1 MTSARNLLRGRF
13 EPARFDAA
21 RFGDNAVS
29 TSAAVQAL
37 LIDQPGLLLEAQG
50 PDFSHAVL
58 PEGILVLQG
67 KPTLR
72 DATLAAAFRNKGLA
86 ALWPSLVR
94 DADTLLNQFEGR
106 FALLWVEFATWQLHL
121 ASDRFNT
128 RGFCWALEDGA
139 LAFASRADALPLA
152 SREINPQAIFD
163 YLYFHMIPAPRT
175 IFKGV
180 ERLAPGYRLDWPV
193 DGKPR
198 LAPWW
203 KPQFA
208 ARSGSFDALKQEFR
222 DIIHDAVAEDLADD
236 GVAAYLSGGTDS
248 STVVGMMR
256 EVTGQAPRCY
266 SIGFDAAGYD
276 EMAYARIAAKAFGAD
291 HREYYITAGDLVANI
306 PDVAARYDQPFGNS
320 SALPAY
326 CLARLAAEDGYRK
339 LLAGDGGDELFGGN
353 TRYAKQR
360 VFAAYYQLPA
370 LMRGALVEPLT
381 AGAWAG
387 HVPLLKKAKSYVEQ
401 ARTPLPERT
410 EQYNL
415 LFRLGVSTVLA
426 DALRA
431 QIDTGEPMRLQKDV
445 WDSVRATNDL
455 ERQLGFDWRFTLADN
470 DLPKVVGTTSQAGMA
485 VGFPLLA
492 DRLVDF
498 SLRLEPELK
507 LKGLKLRWFF
517 KEALRGFLPDEI
529 ITKQK
534 HGFGLPF
541 GHWALADPALKKLAT
556 ESLHGLAERG
566 VMRSDFVGRLLK
578 EHLPEHP
585 GYYGEMVWIGMMLEQ
600 WLRAQ
605 APDSRF

>member
-1 MTSARNLLRGRF
+1 MSDRRNRVRGRF
-13 EPARFDAA
+13 DPARFDPA
-21 RFGDNAVS
+21 RFGEYAVS
-29 TSAAVQAL
+29 TSSAVQAL
-37 LIDQPGLLLEAQG
+37 QIDQPGLLLEAQG
-50 PDFSHAVL
+50 PTLSHAVL

-67 KPTLR
+67 RPAIR
-72 DATLAAAFRNKGLA
+72 DAALAAAFAARGVA
-86 ALWPSLVR
+86 ALWQELAR
-94 DADTLLNQFEGR
+94 DPDALLNQFQGR
-106 FALLWVEFATWQLHL
+106 FALLWLDFASAQLRL

-128 RGFCWALEDGA
+128 LGFCWALDDGV
-139 LAFASRADALPLA
+139 LSFANRADALPRE
-152 SREINPQAIFD
+152 SRTVDPQAVFD
-163 YLYFHMIPAPRT
+163 YLYFHVIPSPRT
-175 IFKGV
+175 IFSGV
-180 ERLAPGYRLDWPV
+180 ERLEPGSRLSWRAGSEPEA
-193 DGKPR
+193 R
-198 LAPWW
+198 PWW
-203 KPQFA
+203 RPQFSPNHA
-208 ARSGSFDALKQEFR
+208 SFDSLRQEFR
-222 DIIHDAVAEDLADD
+222 SLVRNAVADEATEE

-248 STVVGMMR
+248 STVVGMLR
-256 EVTGQAPRCY
+256 EVTGKAPRCY

-276 EMAYARIAAKAFGAD
+276 EIAYARIAAKAFGAD
-291 HREYYITAGDLVANI
+291 HREYYITASDLVANI

-326 CLARLAAEDGYRK
+326 CLAKLAAADGYRK

-381 AGAWAG
+381 AGTWAG
-387 HVPLLKKAKSYVEQ
+387 SVPLLKKAKSYVEQ

-415 LFRLGVSTVLA
+415 LFRLGISTVLGEA
-426 DALRA
+426 LNAKVDAGA
-431 QIDTGEPMRLQKDV
+431 PMRLQKRV
-445 WDSVRATNDL
+445 WDAVQATNDL

-470 DLPKVVGTTSQAGMA
+470 DLPKVIGTTSQAGLS

-492 DRLVDF
+492 DPLVDF

-541 GHWALADPALKKLAT
+541 GQWALADPALKKLSND
-556 ESLHGLAERG
+556 SLRGLVER
-566 VMRSDFVGRLLK
+566 RILRADFVDRLFA
-578 EHLPEHP
+578 EHLPAHP

-600 WLRAQ
+600 WLQAQ
-605 APDSRF
+605 APDCRF